1 MINEEK
7 IIKPFLYVTKLI
19 YGCVI
24 AEHYQE
30 NTKLPNAKPS
40 PKPPEHCHDART
52 LLFYRLPGCLP
63 CQMQRDLFLAFDG
76 VTNES

>member
-1 MINEEK
+1 MREK
-7 IIKPFLYVTKLI
+7 IIKPFLYATQLI
-19 YGCVI
+19 YSCVI
-24 AEHYQE
+24 ATQ
-30 NTKLPNAKPS
+30 NTNAKPL
-40 PKPPEHCHDART
+40 PKIPENCHDART

>member
-1 MINEEK
+1 MRER
-7 IIKPFLYVTKLI
+7 IIKPFLYATQLI
-19 YGCVI
+19 YRCVI
-24 AEHYQE
+24 AENYKE
-30 NTKLPNAKPS
+30 NTKFTNAKPL
-40 PKPPEHCHDART
+40 PKIPENCHDART

>member
-1 MINEEK
+1 MVASSQSI
-7 IIKPFLYVTKLI
+7 TKKT
-19 YGCVI
+19 
-24 AEHYQE
+24 Q
-30 NTKLPNAKPS
+30 KLPNAKPS

-52 LLFYRLPGCLP
+52 VLFYRLPGCLP